1 MSYRGEFVVT
11 ESQRFIASGQL
22 KANAPQ
28 LAVVQRLV
36 DVAIIVATHW
46 VACVVYYRQDWT
58 SSNTLATALAVLG
71 FYIAAQVNGLY
82 RAWRGAPV
90 RKEAVHVLI
99 AWGVTVP
106 ILLFA
111 AFATKTT
118 ASYSR
123 VVSTAWFLAAP
134 LSLILWRMGLRNL
147 LRSLRA
153 RGHNTRSVAVAG
165 ATRTGE
171 RLLKTLHNDPALGL
185 RVAGVYDD
193 RTRRRRELPESLGRY
208 AGTLDQMLLDA
219 RAGVFDIVYIAL
231 PLRAEKRITTL
242 VAKLAD
248 TTATVEIV
256 PEFYAYDLLH
266 ARWGTVGDI
275 QVVSIFDTPFD
286 GVGGWLKRVEDLV
299 LGTVAVLLSALPMLV
314 TAILIKF
321 DSRGP
326 IFFRQQRYGL
336 NGKPIRVLKFRTMR
350 VIQDGDHVPQ
360 AKKGDPRVTRLGAF
374 LRRTSMD
381 ELPQFFNVLA
391 GHMSI
396 VGPRPHAVAHN
407 ELYRAK
413 IHGYMLRHKVKPGI
427 TGWAQV
433 NGWRGETDTVEK
445 MEKRIEHD
453 LDYINNWRLGWDLK
467 IMWLTVFGR
476 AVRSNAY

>member
-1 MSYRGEFVVT
+1 VT
-11 ESQRFIASGQL
+11 ESQRFIPSGHL
-22 KANAPQ
+22 KANAPH
-28 LAVVQRLV
+28 LSLVQRLA
-36 DVAIIVATHW
+36 DVAIIVGTHW
-46 VACVVYYRQDWT
+46 AACDLYYRQEWN
-58 SSNTLATALAVLG
+58 SSNTLATAMAVAV
-71 FYIAAQVNGLY
+71 FYLAAQINGLY

-90 RKEAVHVLI
+90 RKEGIQVLI

-106 ILLFA
+106 ILLFV

-118 ASYSR
+118 ANYSR
-123 VVSTAWFLAAP
+123 VVSTGWFISAP
-134 LSLILWRMGLRNL
+134 VALIFWRVGVRNL

-153 RGHNTRSVAVAG
+153 RGYNTRTVAIAG

-208 AGTLDQMLLDA
+208 VGTLDQMLADA
-219 RAGVFDIVYIAL
+219 RKGVFDIVYIAL
-231 PLRAEKRITTL
+231 PLRAEKRITSL
-242 VAKLAD
+242 VSKLAD

-286 GVGGWLKRVEDLV
+286 GVGGWLKRVEDAL
-299 LGTVAVLLSALPMLV
+299 LGSMAVLLTALPMLV
-314 TAILIKF
+314 VAILIKL

-326 IFFRQQRYGL
+326 IFFQQTRYGL

-350 VIQDGDHVPQ
+350 VIEDGNNVPQ
-360 AKKGDPRVTRLGAF
+360 AQKNDPRVTRLGAF

-396 VGPRPHAVAHN
+396 VGPRPHAVVHN

-467 IMWLTVFGR
+467 IMWLTVFGK
-476 AVRSNAY
+476 AARSNAY

>member
-1 MSYRGEFVVT
+1 MT
-11 ESQRFIASGQL
+11 ESQRFIPSGQL
-22 KANAPQ
+22 KANAPH
-28 LAVVQRLV
+28 LSLVQRLA
-36 DVAIIVATHW
+36 DVAIIAATHW
-46 VACVVYYRQDWT
+46 AACDLYYRQEWN
-58 SSNTLATALAVLG
+58 SSNTLATAMAVAV
-71 FYIAAQVNGLY
+71 FYLAAQINGLY

-90 RKEAVHVLI
+90 RKEAIQVLI

-106 ILLFA
+106 TLLFT
-111 AFATKTT
+111 AFVTKTT
-118 ASYSR
+118 AEFSR
-123 VVSTAWFLAAP
+123 VVSTGWFISAP
-134 LSLILWRMGLRNL
+134 VVLIVWRVAVRNL

-153 RGHNTRSVAVAG
+153 RGYNTRTVAIAG

-208 AGTLDQMLLDA
+208 AGTLDKMLEDA

-231 PLRAEKRITTL
+231 PLRAEKRITSL
-242 VAKLAD
+242 VSRLAD
-248 TTATVEIV
+248 TTATVDIV

-266 ARWGTVGDI
+266 ARWGTVGDM

-299 LGTVAVLLSALPMLV
+299 LGTVAVALTALPMLV
-314 TAILIKF
+314 IAILVKL

-326 IFFRQQRYGL
+326 VFFRQQRYGL
-336 NGKPIRVLKFRTMR
+336 NGKPIRVVKFRTMK
-350 VIQDGDHVPQ
+350 VAEDGGAVPQ
-360 AKKGDPRVTRLGAF
+360 AQKNDPRVTRLGGF
-374 LRRTSMD
+374 LRRTSLD

-453 LDYINNWRLGWDLK
+453 LDYINNWRLGWDIK
-467 IMWLTVFGR
+467 IMWLTVFGK
-476 AVRSNAY
+476 AARSNAY

>member
-1 MSYRGEFVVT
+1 MT
-11 ESQRFIASGQL
+11 ESQRFIPSGHL

-28 LAVVQRLV
+28 LSMMQRLA
-36 DVAIIVATHW
+36 DVVIIAGTHW
-46 VACVVYYRQDWT
+46 AACDLYYRQEWN
-58 SSNTLATALAVLG
+58 SSNTLATAMAVAV
-71 FYIAAQVNGLY
+71 FYLAAQINGLY

-90 RKEAVHVLI
+90 RKEAIQVAV

-106 ILLFA
+106 VLLFA

-123 VVSTAWFLAAP
+123 VVSTGWFIAAP
-134 LSLILWRMGLRNL
+134 VALIFWRVGVRNL

-153 RGHNTRSVAVAG
+153 RGLNTRTVAIAG

-171 RLLKTLHNDPALGL
+171 RLLKTLQNDPALGL

-208 AGTLDQMLLDA
+208 AGTLDKMLEDA
-219 RAGVFDIVYIAL
+219 RKGAFDIVYIAL
-231 PLRAEKRITTL
+231 PLRAEKRITSM
-242 VAKLAD
+242 VSKLAD

-275 QVVSIFDTPFD
+275 QVVSIFDTPFN
-286 GVGGWLKRVEDLV
+286 GVGGWLKRVEDLA
-299 LGTVAVLLSALPMLV
+299 LGTVAVLLTALPMLV
-314 TAILIKF
+314 VAILIKL

-326 IFFRQQRYGL
+326 VFFRQTRYGL
-336 NGKPIRVLKFRTMR
+336 NGKGIRVLKFRTMR
-350 VIQDGDHVPQ
+350 VIEDGEDVPQ
-360 AKKGDPRVTRLGAF
+360 AQKNDSRVTRLGAF
-374 LRRTSMD
+374 LRQSSMD

-396 VGPRPHAVAHN
+396 VGPRPHAVVHN